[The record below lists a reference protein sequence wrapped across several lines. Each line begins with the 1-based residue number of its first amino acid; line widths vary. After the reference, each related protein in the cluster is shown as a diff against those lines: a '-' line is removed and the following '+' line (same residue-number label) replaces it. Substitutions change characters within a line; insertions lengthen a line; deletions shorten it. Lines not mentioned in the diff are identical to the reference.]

1 MKQTMKKIK
10 RSYLIVFNYYG
21 NNRDAILSV
30 LNREGLQTW
39 RTEIS
44 GCIMLKTVN
53 SAKIVRDLLADT
65 VEGRFLVAEISG
77 NRSGTMTQKG
87 WDFLGDS
94 RDTEVVYD

>member
-1 MKQTMKKIK
+1 
-10 RSYLIVFNYYG
+10 
-21 NNRDAILSV
+21 
-30 LNREGLQTW
+30 
-39 RTEIS
+39 
-44 GCIMLKTVN
+44 MLKTVN
-53 SAKIVRDLLADT
+53 SAKIVRDLLADS